1 MHSMH
6 TDGARVTCISNHG
19 LCQRLLS
26 VSYEFTQGGCSIDTM
41 FNNDILA
48 ISTEMMYYIF
58 YYTFRII
65 DVVQVYIYFLLR
77 LSSVA
82 RGFRR
87 PDRHECY

>member
-1 MHSMH
+1 MH
-6 TDGARVTCISNHG
+6 TDGAHVTCISNHG

-26 VSYEFTQGGCSIDTM
+26 VIYEFTQGWCSVV
-41 FNNDILA
+41 NNDILA

-82 RGFRR
+82 RGWKL
-87 PDRHECY
+87 ELSAIK